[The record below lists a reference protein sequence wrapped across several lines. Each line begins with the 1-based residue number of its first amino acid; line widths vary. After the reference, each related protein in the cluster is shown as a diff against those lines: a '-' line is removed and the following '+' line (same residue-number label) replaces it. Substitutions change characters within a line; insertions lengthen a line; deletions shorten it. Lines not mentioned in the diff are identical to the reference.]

1 MTNKNRGLWDNPF
14 PTLFPSDLFKQLDKF
29 FQDLDTFSSDD
40 SRLTVSGHPKGDMYV
55 GKDGNLIMKFTLAGY
70 SKEQLSVSVDGN
82 KLVISATK
90 SDEDDEDS
98 STLARRG
105 FKKVFTDFAHA
116 WDIQSANVSYKDG
129 LLKIVVAPLTRKAN
143 VSKNLDIK

>member
-1 MTNKNRGLWDNPF
+1 MTNKNKGIWDSPF
-14 PTLFPSDLFKQLDKF
+14 PTLFPSDLFKQMDKF
-29 FQDLDTFSSDD
+29 FQDLDTFSFEDL
-40 SRLTVSGHPKGDMYV
+40 RLTVGGHPKGDMYV
-55 GKDGNLIMKFTLAGY
+55 NKDGNLIMKFTLAGY

-90 SDEDDEDS
+90 SAEDDEDN

-105 FKKVFTDFAHA
+105 FKKTFTDFAHC
-116 WDIQSANVSYKDG
+116 WDIQSADVSYKDG
-129 LLKIVVAPLTRKAN
+129 LLKIVVSPLARKEN